1 MVQNIVYLMQLQYR
15 ASQKALEFEICN
27 WVYNGLDNNAKD
39 KDNSTYRL
47 ALEIQIL
54 NLKMTRLERS
64 ACQIRDQNKNEI
76 KYNA

>member
-47 ALEIQIL
+47 ALEI
-54 NLKMTRLERS
+54 
-64 ACQIRDQNKNEI
+64 
-76 KYNA
+76 